1 MYADTRYTAPKSRS
15 VSLGAAFLINGAIL
29 AGLIYSVPTILKPE
43 RPTILEGEN
52 IPLPPVPPEVKPKE
66 QVKAEQPTMPDA
78 TPFTPKPQIETPTQQ
93 QIIQGTDVLPL
104 EQPNPGLILP
114 PGPANPVEPAKPV
127 LPPLVSSV
135 QDPRYLKD
143 FQPAYPA
150 AELRAERNGVVSV
163 RILIGTDG
171 RVKEVREL
179 SATSPAFFEA
189 TRRQALAKW
198 RFKPATRGGVPEE
211 SWKVMN
217 VRFEL
222 ENQ

>member
-1 MYADTRYTAPKSRS
+1 MYVDTRYAAPKSRTFS
-15 VSLGAAFLINGAIL
+15 FGAAFVVNGAIL
-29 AGLIYSVPTILKPE
+29 AGLIYSAPSFLQPPPTT
-43 RPTILEGEN
+43 TIEATN
-52 IPLPPVPPEVKPKE
+52 VPLPIAPPVEKPKQRVE
-66 QVKAEQPTMPDA
+66 AQQPTLPDPAPYVPKAE
-78 TPFTPKPQIETPTQQ
+78 IETPTASTFT
-93 QIIQGTDVLPL
+93 GSTTLLPDWV
-104 EQPNPGLILP
+104 E
-114 PGPANPVEPAKPV
+114 PGPALGSGEGAAADPAPPAP
-127 LPPLVSSV
+127 PPLVNSM

-150 AELRAERNGVVSV
+150 AELRAERNGTVSV
-163 RILIGTDG
+163 RVLIGIDG
-171 RVKEVREL
+171 RVKDVRQL
-179 SATSPAFFEA
+179 AATSPAFFEA

>member
-1 MYADTRYTAPKSRS
+1 MYADTRYTAPKSRT
-15 VSLGAAFLINGAIL
+15 VSLGAALAINGAIL
-29 AGLIYSVPTILKPE
+29 AGLIYSVPDILKPKP
-43 RPTILEGEN
+43 PTTLIVDN
-52 IPLPPVPPEVKPKE
+52 VPLPLDPPEVKKEPPKA
-66 QVKAEQPTMPDA
+66 QQPTTPDP
-78 TPFTPKPQIETPTQQ
+78 TPYIPKPQIETFRDP
-93 QIIQGTDVLPL
+93 IIAGTDALPTDPPAAGRDLPTGPTTVLD
-104 EQPNPGLILP
+104 P
-114 PGPANPVEPAKPV
+114 PPP
-127 LPPLVSSV
+127 LPPLVNSA

-150 AELRAERNGVVSV
+150 AELRAERNGTVSV
-163 RILIGTDG
+163 RVLIGTDG
-171 RVKEVREL
+171 RVKDVREL
-179 SATSPAFFEA
+179 AATSPAFFEA